1 LAAWIRIL
9 TWVVAWEMEG
19 TPLARAALLAG
30 HDPAVRFRTVRDIV
44 GCTWTELRDRG
55 SAWVM
60 LEMRRRCAHEEGD
73 QWLA

>member
-1 LAAWIRIL
+1 MAAWIRIL

-44 GCTWTELRDRG
+44 GCTRTELQGRG

-60 LEMRRRCAHEEGD
+60 LEMRRRCANEEGNER
-73 QWLA
+73 LA